1 MKLLMCFLISIN
13 ILIANQ
19 SNVVKTSELE
29 LFLFKVGFE
38 SLLTDVDITK
48 NKSNL
53 NENELK
59 KLNSKIEIIMDELYK
74 DERVLTNDSKNIDI
88 KYNIDENIKKEIST
102 LKGEVSLLKNQISKL
117 LLNKKLEV
125 NKEKKI
131 QVKKAKNVV
140 LKAKQYKIKVNSAN
154 IRSKA
159 FPTAKIIDVLDKG
172 TLVSIE
178 YCNKFS
184 WCKLKDEEKFVS
196 RFLLEK

>member
-1 MKLLMCFLISIN
+1 MKLLVCFLLSIN

-19 SNVVKTSELE
+19 TNVVKTSELE

-53 NENELK
+53 NESELK

-74 DERVLTNDSKNIDI
+74 DKRVLTNDSKNIDI
-88 KYNIDENIKKEIST
+88 KYSIDKDVKKEIST
-102 LKGEVSLLKNQISKL
+102 LKDEVSLLKNQISKL
-117 LLNKKLEV
+117 LLNKEI
-125 NKEKKI
+125 N
-131 QVKKAKNVV
+131 KKAKKVV
-140 LKAKQYKIKVNSAN
+140 LKAEQYKINANAVN
-154 IRSKA
+154 IRA
-159 FPTAKIIDVLDKG
+159 NPFPTAKIVAVLKKG

-184 WCKLKDEEKFVS
+184 WCKLKDEKKFVS
-196 RFLLEK
+196 RILLEK